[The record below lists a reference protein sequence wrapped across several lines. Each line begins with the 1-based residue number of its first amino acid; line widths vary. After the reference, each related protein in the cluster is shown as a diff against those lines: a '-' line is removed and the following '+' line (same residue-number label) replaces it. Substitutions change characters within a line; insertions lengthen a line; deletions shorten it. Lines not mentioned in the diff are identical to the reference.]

1 MLVQIATPP
10 KKDTARYQK
19 LRNKVHKL
27 VGRINGRFG
36 TLEHAPIHY
45 LDQPITLD
53 ELVALYFLADVCL
66 ISSLREGMS
75 KVAFEF
81 IACQHKNHG
90 VLILSEFI
98 GAAQTLGSGAL
109 LVNPFNTDALAKYA
123 TTPTEAGTLGG
134 AAS

>member
-1 MLVQIATPP
+1 
-10 KKDTARYQK
+10 
-19 LRNKVHKL
+19 
-27 VGRINGRFG
+27 
-36 TLEHAPIHY
+36 
-45 LDQPITLD
+45 
-53 ELVALYFLADVCL
+53 
-66 ISSLREGMS
+66 MS

-134 AAS
+134 DAS